1 MTFKRVLVTG
11 AAGLLGR
18 SIVEELRDRYEVSGF
33 DLKAGN
39 AQIDWHLGSLSDAEA
54 VAAAVKGKDAIVHAA
69 AIPNIWSGGGE
80 KIMQVNVLGL
90 YLLLA
95 AAEEA
100 GVKRVVL
107 CSSDSAVGFTVREG
121 ALRPPE
127 YLPIDVDHPLNP
139 TDAYGLSKLLGEEI
153 GRSFALRGKI
163 GVVALRPV
171 FIAYP
176 EMYGEIRA
184 RSASPQTYS
193 GTPAGGPSSAGG
205 GPCWHHVDPRD
216 VATAFRKALELQDV
230 TFERFFVSANVT
242 LSPKPTLDRLREV
255 LGTLPP
261 VRKPEVYESNPFA
274 PLFDLSRTRDRLGF
288 EPQFDARAVSISQPE
303 RAVS

>member
-1 MTFKRVLVTG
+1 MNFKRVLVTG
-11 AAGLLGR
+11 AAGFLGR
-18 SIVEELRDRYEVSGF
+18 SIVDELRDHYQVSGF
-33 DLKAGN
+33 DLKAGP
-39 AQIDWHLGSLSDAEA
+39 APIDWHLGSLIDADA
-54 VAAAVKGKDAIVHAA
+54 VAAAVKNKDAIVHVA
-69 AIPNIWSGGGE
+69 AIPNIWSGSGE
-80 KIMQVNVLGL
+80 KIMQINVLGV

-121 ALRPPE
+121 TLRPPE

-139 TDAYGLSKLLGEEI
+139 TDAYGLSKQLGEEI
-153 GRSFALRGKI
+153 GRSFALRGKL

-176 EMYGEIRA
+176 EMYGEIKA

-216 VATAFRKALELQDV
+216 VATAFRKALELKDV
-230 TFERFFVSANVT
+230 SFERFFISANLT

-255 LGTLPP
+255 LGKLPP
-261 VRKPEVYESNPFA
+261 VRKPEIYEQNPFA
-274 PLFDLSRTRDRLGF
+274 PLFDLSRTRERLGF
-288 EPQFDARAVSISQPE
+288 EPQFDARCISIPQATS
-303 RAVS
+303 